1 MIIAQFSDSH
11 LFADKSMLHHDAN
24 VYQNLLA
31 VLISIKNNPAIELA
45 IFTGDLTQD
54 HTEQSY
60 QCFVDAV
67 KASKVSIPIYYLPG
81 NHDEIFLMDK
91 HLTGNYF
98 CSDKLITSDYWQIHL
113 MNSKSE
119 TPAGELSL
127 NSLITAEQLSDDK
140 FTLLMM
146 HHHAIKLGYFIDRHS
161 LQNSD
166 AFWQLVNKKHNVKA
180 VACGHVHRA
189 FEKRLAIN
197 KREIQ
202 FFSCPATS
210 IEFDINATTVSST
223 GQSAGYR
230 IFYLQNDGEISSE
243 VIYVPLV
250 ACNINF
256 TPDKKTLNK

>member
-1 MIIAQFSDSH
+1 MIFAQFSDSH
-11 LFADKSMLHHDAN
+11 LFADKSMLHHGAN

-31 VLISIKNNPAIELA
+31 VLLHIKNNPAIEFA

-67 KASKVSIPIYYLPG
+67 KASKLAIPIYYLSG
-81 NHDEIFLMDK
+81 NHDEMVLLDK
-91 HLTGNYF
+91 HLTGNNF
-98 CSDKLITSDYWQIHL
+98 IADKLLISDYWQVHL

-127 NSLITAEQLSDDK
+127 NELKKLQSLPDDK

-146 HHHAIKLGYFIDRHS
+146 HHHAIELDYFIDRHS

-166 AFWQLVNKKHNVKA
+166 DFWQIVAQKNNIKG

-189 FEKRLAIN
+189 FEKTVKIN
-197 KREIQ
+197 NSQ
-202 FFSCPATS
+202 VHFFTCPATS

-230 IFYLQNDGEISSE
+230 TFKLHNNGEMNTD
-243 VIYVPLV
+243 VIYVSH
-250 ACNINF
+250 
-256 TPDKKTLNK
+256 